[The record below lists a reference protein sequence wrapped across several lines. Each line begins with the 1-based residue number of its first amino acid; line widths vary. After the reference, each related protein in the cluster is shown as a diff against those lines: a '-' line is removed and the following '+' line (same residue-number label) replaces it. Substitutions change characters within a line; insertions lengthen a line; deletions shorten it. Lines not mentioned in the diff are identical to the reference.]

1 MKKAL
6 AISVAIIALAGCSSK
21 PKVDVKRSAPSEIQT
36 TSRSEP
42 IFYNG
47 KTYQLDYSFN
57 DDRNLFDMKVSGLG
71 PNNKQDAINIAT
83 SALSYYSCPDSRR
96 GRLQG
101 QPVFN
106 AGKWDVKAMCS

>member
-1 MKKAL
+1 MLTLAVMAAL
-6 AISVAIIALAGCSSK
+6 SACASK
-21 PKVDVKRSAPSEIQT
+21 PKVDVKRSAASEIQT

-47 KTYQLDYSFN
+47 KTYQLDYDFN
-57 DDRNLFDMKVSGLG
+57 QGDNRFDMKVSGLG

-83 SALSYYSCPDSRR
+83 SALSYYSCPDNRR

-101 QPVFN
+101 TPVYN
-106 AGKWDVKAMCS
+106 AGKWDVKAMCG

>member
-6 AISVAIIALAGCSSK
+6 ILAGTVVALAACSSK
-21 PKVDVKRSAPSEIQT
+21 PKVEVTRSAPPEIQT
-36 TSRSEP
+36 KSRSEP

-57 DDRNLFDMKVSGLG
+57 DDQNHFDMKVSGLG
-71 PNNKQDAINIAT
+71 PANKQDAVNIAT
-83 SALSYYSCPDSRR
+83 SALSYYSCPDARR

-101 QPVFN
+101 TPVFN
-106 AGKWDVKAMCS
+106 GGKWNVKAMCG